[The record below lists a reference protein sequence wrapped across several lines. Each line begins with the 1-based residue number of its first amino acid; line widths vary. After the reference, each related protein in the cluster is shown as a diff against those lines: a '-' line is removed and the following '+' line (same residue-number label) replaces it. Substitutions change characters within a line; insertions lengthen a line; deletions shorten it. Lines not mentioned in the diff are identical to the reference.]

1 MRMLGLAAM
10 LAGVLLAPYVHAQ
23 DAEPPP
29 PAAAGP
35 PTTPEPPPLSWV
47 AGGTAELVG
56 LDKVSTRTFP
66 LTAKVGETVKFGSL
80 TIAVGAC
87 DHRPPDQPADA
98 AAWLDVTDSN
108 ASVPAFHGWI
118 LKAEPAVS
126 GLEHPIY
133 DLRLAACR

>member
-1 MRMLGLAAM
+1 MRMLGRVAM
-10 LAGVLLAPYVHAQ
+10 LAGVLLAPLAHAQ
-23 DAEPPP
+23 DADAPPP
-29 PAAAGP
+29 AAGP

-66 LTAKVGETVKFGSL
+66 LTAKVGQTVKFGSL

-98 AAWLDVTDSN
+98 AAWLDITDSN
-108 ASVPAFHGWI
+108 ASVPAFHGWL

-133 DLRLAACR
+133 DLRVAACR